1 MGMTQVTSDL
11 IVYKISAS
19 HCDLHI
25 GDLVKPGT
33 PIGEHY
39 DTDELLKSEVYGQVE
54 GIHFSG
60 ADHALVILIRTEIKA

>member
-11 IVYKISAS
+11 VVYKVGAS
-19 HCDLHI
+19 HCDLRI

-39 DTDELLKSEVYGQVE
+39 DTGAPLTSEVYGQVE

-60 ADHALVILIRTEIKA
+60 ADHALVILIRVEIAE